1 MDDKEDSE
9 KEEDFKTAINSL
21 RFEDQIDKL
30 RDEVKRIRARDVNTR
45 SIASRDDKI
54 LLIEELQREIED
66 LIETKEKIM
75 LDELQKEEEERSKKQ
90 YQSDVVYPVRDT
102 IHWHADAEKD
112 PDFDSDDGLDA
123 PINREFNDPWNRID
137 LLQNEAGRDI
147 EKLTEDKPDEEFNQ
161 LIEKIDRNHMEIE
174 NILERM
180 ESPIDQLKDEV
191 KQIRARD
198 ANTRSIASRDEKS
211 WRIEELQREIEDL
224 IEKEDK
230 AEEEEEK
237 SYQEIVAEAKGEKV
251 VEICKEEFEEELK
264 NEELISKV
272 KKEVD
277 ETFDV
282 NAEWIGVSISIA
294 EKAALD
300 ELLKEEEE
308 EES

>member
-1 MDDKEDSE
+1 MDGKEDSE
-9 KEEDFKTAINSL
+9 EEEDFKTAINSL

-30 RDEVKRIRARDVNTR
+30 RDEIRRVR
-45 SIASRDDKI
+45 IASHDDKK

-66 LIETKEKIM
+66 LIEKKEKIM

-90 YQSDVVYPVRDT
+90 YQANADVVYPVRDIT
-102 IHWHADAEKD
+102 HWHADAEKD

-191 KQIRARD
+191 KQIRAKD
-198 ANTRSIASRDEKS
+198 ANTRSITSRDEKS

-230 AEEEEEK
+230 AGEEEEK

-272 KKEVD
+272 EKEVD

>member
-30 RDEVKRIRARDVNTR
+30 RDEVKRIRAKGANTR

-66 LIETKEKIM
+66 LIE
-75 LDELQKEEEERSKKQ
+75 
-90 YQSDVVYPVRDT
+90 
-102 IHWHADAEKD
+102 
-112 PDFDSDDGLDA
+112 
-123 PINREFNDPWNRID
+123 
-137 LLQNEAGRDI
+137 
-147 EKLTEDKPDEEFNQ
+147 
-161 LIEKIDRNHMEIE
+161 
-174 NILERM
+174 
-180 ESPIDQLKDEV
+180 
-191 KQIRARD
+191 
-198 ANTRSIASRDEKS
+198 
-211 WRIEELQREIEDL
+211 
-224 IEKEDK
+224 KEDK
-230 AEEEEEK
+230 AGEEEEK